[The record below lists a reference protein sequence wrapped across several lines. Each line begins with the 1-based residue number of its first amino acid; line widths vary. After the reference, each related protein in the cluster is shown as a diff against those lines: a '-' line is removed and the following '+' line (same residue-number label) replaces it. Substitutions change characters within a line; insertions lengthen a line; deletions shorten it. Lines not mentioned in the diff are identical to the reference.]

1 MPSRRAPHY
10 VLPLSVAGRRTERRV
25 CNFKLVALALLVCVL
40 STSLPSQTLGTFSGT
55 VKDPTGA
62 VVVQAVVS
70 LSDSQTSAKKQ
81 TLTDNSGGYSFADLA
96 PGNYTIEVLAP
107 GFAVFQKQ
115 IVVSAQPGGL
125 EIALSV
131 AQESGTV
138 SVEAKIDPYNVVPVV
153 PTPSIFGIDQLLVE
167 IPRSISTADQETL
180 LRYDVKTVNDIV
192 TVASGTFTGS
202 YFGIPGSVFLRGDIG
217 DNFFRG
223 FRRVENRGNY
233 QTPVAATDHIEIVKG
248 PPSPI
253 YGGGRIGGFLNFIP
267 KTARSESAKWLEHA
281 TGKVTL
287 TYGSY
292 DEKRGSAEI
301 GVPFKLGTHR
311 SGLYAYVEGEDS
323 HSFFKGVADRYKLAQ
338 IAFDMELSAK
348 IRLQYGGQ
356 AYKNLG
362 TQNIG
367 WNRVTQD
374 LVDHQTYLA
383 GVPLVNLSS
392 NGYNIGPK
400 DIQPSTLTQFAFQR
414 DMSGPFL
421 FGSPGQAKLF
431 ALDPTTVRTVKLPL
445 NQIMIDEGDF
455 TRSTTGTS
463 YFDVVYDIKPGVSLK
478 NQ

>member
-1 MPSRRAPHY
+1 MLFRSASPFVS
-10 VLPLSVAGRRTERRV
+10 PL
-25 CNFKLVALALLVCVL
+25 LVGCRKPKSGIFSLIVGALALLALAAAVGAQAPSTL
-40 STSLPSQTLGTFSGT
+40 SGI

-62 VVVQAVVS
+62 IVSQAIVS
-70 LSDSQTSAKKQ
+70 VTDTKTSAKKQ
-81 TLTDNSGGYSFADLA
+81 TVANDAGAYSFTDLH
-96 PGNYTIEVLAP
+96 PGDYSVEVSAP
-107 GFAVFQKQ
+107 GFAAFQKP
-115 IVVSAQPGGL
+115 VTVASGPVTMD
-125 EIALSV
+125 IALTV
-131 AQESGTV
+131 AQESSTV
-138 SVEAKIDPYNVVPVV
+138 SVEAKIDPYNVLPVT
-153 PTPSIFGIDQLLVE
+153 PTPSIYGFDQKLE
-167 IPRSISTADQETL
+167 DIPRSISTADQETL

-192 TVASGTFTGS
+192 TVSSGTFTGS

-223 FRRVENRGNY
+223 FRRVENRGNF

-253 YGGGRIGGFLNFIP
+253 YGGGRVGGFMHFVP
-267 KTARSESAKWLEHA
+267 KTARSESAKWLEKV
-281 TGKVTL
+281 TGKETI

-292 DEKRGSAEI
+292 DQKIVGSEV
-301 GVPFKLGTHR
+301 GVPFKIGEHR
-311 SGLYAYVEGEDS
+311 AGLYAYVEGEDS